1 MKSSRRTRHYL
12 VFAVC
17 FLTGSPFF
25 GAERKSLEF
34 QGRVSAVDLGPK
46 TISVRTRTKEFVF
59 QIDIQRCNITKDG
72 YYPFQPGAQS
82 PTLRSALVGDYV
94 IGTLALDGPAP
105 VVTRLYLTTK
115 AELGVRVESKPGFA
129 TSPYHFTSPLSHAT
143 VGHGAIDVR
152 GYPRGSMLV
161 DEDTGKIFLVP

>member
-1 MKSSRRTRHYL
+1 MKSSRRTLLYL
-12 VFAVC
+12 AFALC
-17 FLTGSPFF
+17 SLRGSTTF
-25 GAERKSLEF
+25 GVEREPIEF
-34 QGRVSAVDLGPK
+34 QGRVTAIDLVAK
-46 TISVRTRTKEFVF
+46 TISVRARTKEFVF
-59 QIDIQRCNITKDG
+59 HIDIQRCNIAKDG

-82 PTLRSALVGDYV
+82 PALKSARIGDYV
-94 IGTLALDGPAP
+94 VGTLAFDGPAP

-115 AELGVRVESKPGFA
+115 AELGVRVESKPGSV
-129 TSPYHFTSPLSHAT
+129 TSPYHFTSPLSHTT